1 MSACLAAEKVGGLSL
16 RLDARLMTI
25 DSFYPLFPSPMAPPL
40 EPLNLDVTHS
50 NLLKFNAG
58 AGADIFILPSMLK
71 HFAKVVDS
79 AVMINPA
86 SLTKRNAAGTFAKL
100 TIYPIEKRRL
110 EAAKMEEPQQ
120 EDDEEPATDH
130 KVYDRCR
137 VDLIRI

>member
-1 MSACLAAEKVGGLSL
+1 
-16 RLDARLMTI
+16 
-25 DSFYPLFPSPMAPPL
+25 MAPPL

-58 AGADIFILPSMLK
+58 AGADVFILPSMLK

-86 SLTKRNAAGTFAKL
+86 SLTKKNTAGTFAKL
-100 TIYPIEKRRL
+100 TIYPIEKRQL
-110 EAAKMEEPQQ
+110 ETAKEQIKMSEDE
-120 EDDEEPATDH
+120 EDDPATDH
-130 KVYDRCR
+130 KVYERCR